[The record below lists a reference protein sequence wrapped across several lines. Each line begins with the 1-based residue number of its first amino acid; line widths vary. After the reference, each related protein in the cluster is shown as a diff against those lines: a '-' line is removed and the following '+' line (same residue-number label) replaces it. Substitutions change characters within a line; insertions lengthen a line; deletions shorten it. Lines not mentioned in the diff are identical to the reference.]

1 MPESAAMNLAVPVLP
16 STEFAPAPAGD
27 DYATIRLAIEF
38 ISEGWREQP
47 SLEAIA
53 AHVGM
58 EPLALQRL
66 FTRWAGLTPKGFLQA
81 VTLDR
86 ARRLLKS
93 ESVLDASLEL
103 GLSGPGRL
111 HDLFVTHEA
120 MTPGDFK
127 SRGAGITIRYGFHPS
142 PFGRALLMVNR
153 RGLVGLAFA
162 EPGGEAEVLADL
174 QRRWPRAAYV
184 ADDRATAPYAARI
197 FDPASWNA
205 ERPLRVVLIGTD
217 FEIRVWETLLTV
229 PFGRATTY
237 SAVANRLGRPT
248 ASRAV
253 GAAVGRNPISFVVP
267 CHRVL
272 GKGGSL
278 TGYHWGLTRKRAI
291 LGWEAGISGG
301 DDDV

>member
-1 MPESAAMNLAVPVLP
+1 MNLALPVA
-16 STEFAPAPAGD
+16 SAEIASHQGD
-27 DYATIRLAIEF
+27 DYATIRAAIEF
-38 ISEGWREQP
+38 ISQEWRDQP

-53 AHVGM
+53 AHAGM

-81 VTLDR
+81 VTLDH

-93 ESVLDASLEL
+93 ESVLDTSMEL
-103 GLSGPGRL
+103 GLSGPARL

-142 PFGRALLMVNR
+142 PFGRALLMVNE
-153 RGLVGLAFA
+153 RGLVGLAFS
-162 EPGGEAEVLADL
+162 EPGGDADALDDL
-174 QRRWPRAAYV
+174 QRRWPRASYV
-184 ADDRATAPYAARI
+184 TDDKATAAYAARI
-197 FDPASWNA
+197 FDRRKWQA

-229 PFGRATTY
+229 PLGSATTY
-237 SAVANRLGRPT
+237 SAVAARLGKPS

-291 LGWEAGISGG
+291 LGWEAGISSG
-301 DDDV
+301 DA